1 MSDRQPG
8 LLSLEWVPGRFAVCR
23 LGADE
28 AVPEWALADCS
39 AGLLSVTR
47 TDRELSIVAGED
59 RVPASV
65 RAESGWVALRV
76 GGTLDFGLVG
86 VLSRLT
92 GALADAGVPVFAL
105 STFDTDILL
114 VKAADAGRAVQAL
127 RTVADCSQLDQPVS

>member
-1 MSDRQPG
+1 MSEREPG

-28 AVPEWALADCS
+28 AVPDWALAS
-39 AGLLSVTR
+39 GSPGLLSVTR

-59 RVPASV
+59 RVPAST
-65 RAESGWVALRV
+65 RAEGGWVALRV

-92 GALADAGVPVFAL
+92 GALAGAGVSVFAV
-105 STFDTDILL
+105 STYDTDILL
-114 VKAADAGRAVQAL
+114 VKAKDSQRAVEAL
-127 RTVADCSQLDQPVS
+127 GAVADCSRL